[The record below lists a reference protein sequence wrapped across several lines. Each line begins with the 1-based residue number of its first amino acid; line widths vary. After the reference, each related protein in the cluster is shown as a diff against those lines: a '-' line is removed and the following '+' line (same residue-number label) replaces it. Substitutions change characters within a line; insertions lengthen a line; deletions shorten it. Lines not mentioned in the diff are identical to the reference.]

1 MVNNSWDLI
10 DLRVFCCVARRASF
24 VAAAAEL
31 GISTAYASKRIANLE
46 HALDVRLFHR
56 TTRRVRISDEG
67 EIAYAWARKVLDA
80 ADDMNREL
88 ARTREAPSG
97 PLRISTSLRLGRNHI
112 SHVLAML
119 QRHYPALEIWLEM
132 VDRRIDL
139 IGEGF
144 DIDVRVGEV
153 HEPHLVAR
161 RIARSA
167 RVLCAAPA
175 YLERKGR
182 PKTLADLAQHDCL
195 LFRDREQ
202 TFGVWRLEGPG
213 GPESVKVTGPLGSN
227 HSDAVRNWALDG
239 QGIILLSGWDVADK
253 LRDGSIE
260 RVLPDYRQTADVWAV
275 TPTRLANSAK
285 LRVCV
290 EFLLRELSS
299 GPHALDT
306 SVV

>member
-1 MVNNSWDLI
+1 MYLHPVKGS
-10 DLRVFCCVARRASF
+10 
-24 VAAAAEL
+24 
-31 GISTAYASKRIANLE
+31 
-46 HALDVRLFHR
+46 
-56 TTRRVRISDEG
+56 G
-67 EIAYAWARKVLDA
+67 E
-80 ADDMNREL
+80 
-88 ARTREAPSG
+88 PG
-97 PLRISTSLRLGRNHI
+97 C
-112 SHVLAML
+112 
-119 QRHYPALEIWLEM
+119 
-132 VDRRIDL
+132 
-139 IGEGF
+139 EGF

-175 YLERKGR
+175 YLERRGR
-182 PKTLADLAQHDCL
+182 PKALAELAQHDCL

-213 GPESVKVTGPLGSN
+213 GAESVKVTGPLGSN

-253 LRDGSIE
+253 LREGSIE
-260 RVLPDYRQTADVWAV
+260 RVLPEYRQAADVWAV

-285 LRVCV
+285 LQVCV
-290 EFLLRELSS
+290 EFLLRELVS
-299 GPHALDT
+299 GPYALDT